1 MKDLTGT
8 EKLLEYAQAHSN
20 EGAGKTV
27 SQQEEWR
34 LTSVEDSLQHS
45 LIKGDTIASRRSG
58 VWPV

>member
-1 MKDLTGT
+1 MKYLTGT

-34 LTSVEDSLQHS
+34 LTSVEDRLQHS
-45 LIKGDTIASRRSG
+45 LIKGNT
-58 VWPV
+58 VL